1 MTTLHTLT
9 NENVYSYSKLKS
21 ILYSDEE
28 KLVYRVGYI
37 KEKLLQISTALRGKI
52 PPDLTDQDLTEDNA
66 FKQWIIVNS
75 IYDASVQD
83 ESNNGF
89 NRLLYYLFDKSRGN
103 VARLV
108 NNYDINIK
116 VNDAGQLEDMELVI
130 LETETAEESNDE

>member
-1 MTTLHTLT
+1 MT
-9 NENVYSYSKLKS
+9 EE
-21 ILYSDEE
+21 ILEVDEE

-75 IYDASVQD
+75 IYDASIQD
-83 ESNNGF
+83 ESNDGF
-89 NRLLYYLFDKSRGN
+89 NRLLYYLFDKSKGN

-108 NNYDINIK
+108 NDYDINIK

>member
-1 MTTLHTLT
+1 MT
-9 NENVYSYSKLKS
+9 EE
-21 ILYSDEE
+21 ILEVDED

-37 KEKLLQISTALRGKI
+37 KERLLQMSTALRGKI
-52 PPDLTDQDLTEDNA
+52 PPDLTDQDLTEDNV

-83 ESNNGF
+83 EDNDGF

-116 VNDAGQLEDMELVI
+116 LNDAGQLEDMQLVV
-130 LETETAEESNDE
+130 LETETAEESNDG

>member
-1 MTTLHTLT
+1 MT
-9 NENVYSYSKLKS
+9 EE
-21 ILYSDEE
+21 ILEVDED

-52 PPDLTDQDLTEDNA
+52 PPDLTDQNLTEDNA

-83 ESNNGF
+83 ESNDGF

-116 VNDAGQLEDMELVI
+116 LNDAGQLEDMQLVV
-130 LETETAEESNDE
+130 LETETAEETNDGK

>member
-1 MTTLHTLT
+1 MT
-9 NENVYSYSKLKS
+9 EE
-21 ILYSDEE
+21 ILEVDED

-37 KEKLLQISTALRGKI
+37 KEKLLQMSTALRGKI

-83 ESNNGF
+83 EGNDGF
-89 NRLLYYLFDKSRGN
+89 NRLLYYLFDKSKGN
-103 VARLV
+103 LARIV

-116 VNDAGQLEDMELVI
+116 LNDAGQLEDMQLVV
-130 LETETAEESNDE
+130 LETETAEESNDG

>member
-1 MTTLHTLT
+1 MT
-9 NENVYSYSKLKS
+9 EE
-21 ILYSDEE
+21 ILEVDED

-37 KEKLLQISTALRGKI
+37 KEKLLQMSTALRGNI
-52 PPDLTDQDLTEDNA
+52 PPDLTDKDLTEDNA

-83 ESNNGF
+83 ENNDGF

-108 NNYDINIK
+108 NDYDINIK
-116 VNDAGQLEDMELVI
+116 VNDAGQLEDMQLVI
-130 LETETAEESNDE
+130 LETETAEKANDG

>member
-1 MTTLHTLT
+1 MT
-9 NENVYSYSKLKS
+9 EE
-21 ILYSDEE
+21 ILEVDED

-75 IYDASVQD
+75 IYDASIQD
-83 ESNNGF
+83 EGNDGF
-89 NRLLYYLFDKSRGN
+89 NRLLYYLFDKSKGN

-108 NNYDINIK
+108 NDYDINIK
-116 VNDAGQLEDMELVI
+116 VNDAGQLEDMSLVV
-130 LETETAEESNDE
+130 LETETHEETNDGK

>member
-1 MTTLHTLT
+1 MT
-9 NENVYSYSKLKS
+9 EE
-21 ILYSDEE
+21 ILEVDEE

-37 KEKLLQISTALRGKI
+37 KEKLLQMSTALRGQI
-52 PPDLTDQDLTEDNA
+52 PPDLTDKNLTEDNA

-83 ESNNGF
+83 ESNDGF
-89 NRLLYYLFDKSRGN
+89 NRLLYYLFDKSNGN

-108 NNYDINIK
+108 NDYDINIK
-116 VNDAGQLEDMELVI
+116 VNDAGQLEDIQLVI

>member
-1 MTTLHTLT
+1 MT
-9 NENVYSYSKLKS
+9 EE
-21 ILYSDEE
+21 ILEVDEE
-28 KLVYRVGYI
+28 KLVYRGGYI

>member
-1 MTTLHTLT
+1 MT
-9 NENVYSYSKLKS
+9 EE
-21 ILYSDEE
+21 ILEVDED

-52 PPDLTDQDLTEDNA
+52 PPDLTDQDLTKDDV

-83 ESNNGF
+83 ESNDGF
-89 NRLLYYLFDKSRGN
+89 NRLLYYLFDKSKGN

-108 NNYDINIK
+108 NSYDVNIK
-116 VNDAGQLEDMELVI
+116 LNDDGQLEDMQLVV
-130 LETETAEESNDE
+130 LETETAEESNDG

>member
-1 MTTLHTLT
+1 MT
-9 NENVYSYSKLKS
+9 EE
-21 ILYSDEE
+21 ILEVDEE

-52 PPDLTDQDLTEDNA
+52 PPDLTDQDLTKDDV

-83 ESNNGF
+83 ESNDGF
-89 NRLLYYLFDKSRGN
+89 NRLLYYLFDKSKGN

-108 NNYDINIK
+108 NSYDVNIK
-116 VNDAGQLEDMELVI
+116 LNDDGQLEDMQLVV
-130 LETETAEESNDE
+130 LETETAEESNDG

>member
-1 MTTLHTLT
+1 MT
-9 NENVYSYSKLKS
+9 EE
-21 ILYSDEE
+21 ILEVDED

-83 ESNNGF
+83 ESNDGF
-89 NRLLYYLFDKSRGN
+89 NRLLYYLFDKSKGN
-103 VARLV
+103 IARLV
-108 NNYDINIK
+108 NNYDINIEL
-116 VNDAGQLEDMELVI
+116 NDAGQLKDMQLVI
-130 LETETAEESNDE
+130 LETETAEESNDG